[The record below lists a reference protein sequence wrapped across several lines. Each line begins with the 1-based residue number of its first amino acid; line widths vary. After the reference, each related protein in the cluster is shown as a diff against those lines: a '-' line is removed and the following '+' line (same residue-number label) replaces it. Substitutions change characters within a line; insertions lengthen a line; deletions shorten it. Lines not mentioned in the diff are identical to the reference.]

1 MSIPGYTYGQVPAS
15 PVSTQD
21 LELLKKTL
29 LWTEEDD
36 RYLALAGEVLKDQV
50 EEILD
55 LWYGYVGS
63 HPHLVYY
70 FTDPATGQPIADYLA
85 RVRTRFGQWILDLC
99 NRPKDATWLAY
110 QHEIGL
116 RHHSTKKNQTDN
128 VKSVSIVPFRYMV
141 AFIYPITATIR
152 PFLAKKGHSAEEVDK
167 MHQAWFKAVVLTVLL
182 WCYPYVKDGQF

>member
-15 PVSTQD
+15 PVSMQD

-63 HPHLVYY
+63 HPHLV
-70 FTDPATGQPIADYLA
+70 
-85 RVRTRFGQWILDLC
+85 
-99 NRPKDATWLAY
+99 
-110 QHEIGL
+110 
-116 RHHSTKKNQTDN
+116 
-128 VKSVSIVPFRYMV
+128 
-141 AFIYPITATIR
+141 
-152 PFLAKKGHSAEEVDK
+152 
-167 MHQAWFKAVVLTVLL
+167 
-182 WCYPYVKDGQF
+182 

>member
-1 MSIPGYTYGQVPAS
+1 MKPHGYTYGEVAAS
-15 PVSTQD
+15 PVKVED

-36 RYLALAGEVLKDQV
+36 RYLKMAADVLRDQIDAV
-50 EEILD
+50 LD

-70 FTDPATGQPIADYLA
+70 FTDPKTAQPLSDYLA
-85 RVRTRFGQWILDLC
+85 KVRARFGQWILDLC
-99 NRPKDATWLAY
+99 EKPKDATWLAY

-116 RHHSTKKNQTDN
+116 RHHLEKKNKTDN
-128 VKSVSIVPFRYMV
+128 ANSVPFVHFRYMV

-152 PFLAKKGHSAEEVDK
+152 PFLEKKGHDAQTVAK
-167 MHQAWFKAVVLTVLL
+167 MHNAWFKAVVLTVLL
-182 WCYPYVKDGQF
+182 WCYPYVKNGQW